1 MPLLLS
7 GVRWLDP
14 DLPPVPRVDMIVTS
28 QEDAVDGR
36 KRRWA
41 PLATLGLIAVAAG
54 VFGCGPTRE
63 PMQAA
68 PRFTLEDLY
77 SVPRIIGTAPR
88 DVAWSA
94 DARRLAFLWNDE
106 GTDSYD
112 VWTIAVDDPKPSRL
126 TRMPRRE
133 APPAGA
139 TEPAAVEAAAA
150 AERDTGV
157 QAVVWHPDGR
167 RVLLTFRGDLYL
179 AEPGQPPRRLGDR
192 FARVSNARFSPDGRA
207 LAFVGGGNLWV
218 ADVSDDMITAVRPL
232 SALTPP
238 DDLIES
244 YKWAPDSRQLAF
256 IERDARG
263 VTKRLIPD
271 YLTPETTTRAV
282 VRAMPGEPS
291 ESRWLRVVAVGDR
304 RVRTMNLGPN
314 PLDEIFAYEWAPDG
328 HALAVDTSDVFVKDR
343 HIVVVD
349 PSTGVAREWYRER
362 NPENVTAQWA
372 LRWAPDGRRLYFLSD
387 RDEDYHIYQLA
398 APGAPPTRITRGE
411 WAVSEFEVSP
421 TDASLFFV
429 ANEGR
434 PEERH
439 LYRVSLDGGALKRLS
454 RRSGTHA
461 PVISPD
467 GRFAA
472 GLFSSDDTP
481 YDLLLTRLTPSGA
494 DDDERQ
500 ITSSPLPSFSRY
512 RWAKTQYVTFRS
524 RTDKVTLHGRLTQ
537 PPDLDKRRKYPAI
550 LGSVYNNTVR
560 NQWGGRTA
568 HPTWG
573 LDQYLAQDGY
583 VLLNVD
589 VHQSWGHGRTFRDG
603 IRLDY
608 GGIDVEDLHSGVEY
622 LKTLGYVDPERIG
635 IWGSSYGGLLT
646 IMSLFQKPGVYK
658 AGVAGAPATNM
669 WHATAGEMRVMGTP
683 QDHPKEYA
691 RASPFTHA
699 AGLRDHLMII
709 QGMRDTTVLFKDSVS
724 LVQRLILLGKDVDL
738 VALPDASH
746 PWDTE
751 ALVQTRFAFHKLVGH
766 FERYLGKGPR

>member
-1 MPLLLS
+1 
-7 GVRWLDP
+7 
-14 DLPPVPRVDMIVTS
+14 MIVT

-36 KRRWA
+36 ERRCA
-41 PLATLGLIAVAAG
+41 PIAVLGLIAVAVE
-54 VFGCGPTRE
+54 VFGCGPRRE
-63 PMQAA
+63 PTQAVA
-68 PRFTLEDLY
+68 RFTLENLY
-77 SVPRIIGTAPR
+77 AVPRVIGTAPKEF
-88 DVAWSA
+88 AWSA
-94 DARRLAFLWNDE
+94 DARRLTFLWNDE
-106 GTDSYD
+106 GTNFYD
-112 VWTIAVDDPKPSRL
+112 VWTIAVDDPKPSRV

-139 TEPAAVEAAAA
+139 TEPATVDAAVA
-150 AERDTGV
+150 AERDAGV

-167 RVLLTFRGDLYL
+167 RVLLTFHGDLYL
-179 AEPGQPPRRLGDR
+179 AEAGQPPQKLGDM
-192 FARVSNARFSPDGRA
+192 FARVSGARFSPDGRA
-207 LAFVGGGNLWV
+207 LAFVREGNLWV
-218 ADVSDDMITAVRPL
+218 ADVSGDTIADAR
-232 SALTPP
+232 ALTALATP
-238 DDLIES
+238 DDVVEN

-263 VTKRLIPD
+263 VMKRLIPD

-282 VRAMPGEPS
+282 VRALPGEPS
-291 ESRWLRVVAVGDR
+291 ESCWLRVVAVGDR
-304 RVRTMNLGPN
+304 RVRPMNVGPN
-314 PLDEIFAYEWAPDG
+314 PLDEIFAYQWAPDG
-328 HALAVDTSDVFVKDR
+328 HALAVDKSDVFVKDR
-343 HIVVVD
+343 RIIVVE
-349 PSTGVAREWYRER
+349 PLTGAVREWYREQ
-362 NPENVTAQWA
+362 NPENVTAQWTV
-372 LRWAPDGRRLYFLSD
+372 RWAPDGRRLYFLSD

-398 APGAPPTRITRGE
+398 APGAPPTRITHGQ

-421 TDASLFFV
+421 IAASVFFV

-439 LYRVSLDGGALKRLS
+439 LYRVSLNGGPVTRLS
-454 RRSGTHA
+454 RRFGTHA
-461 PVISPD
+461 PVVSPD

-472 GLFSSDDTP
+472 DMFSSDETP
-481 YDLLLTRLTPSGA
+481 YDLFLTRLAPSGA
-494 DDDERQ
+494 ADDERQ

-512 RWAKTQYVTFRS
+512 RWAKAQYVTFRS
-524 RTDKVTLHGRLTQ
+524 RTDGVTLHGRLTL
-537 PPDLDKRRKYPAI
+537 PPDLDKSRKYPAI

-573 LDQYLAQDGY
+573 LDQYLVQDGY

-589 VHQSWGHGRTFRDG
+589 VHQSWGRGRTFRDG

-646 IMSLFQKPGVYK
+646 IMSLLQKPGVYK

-669 WHATAGEMRVMGTP
+669 WHATTGEMRVMGTP
-683 QDHPKEYA
+683 QDHPEEYA
-691 RASPFTHA
+691 QSSPFTHA
-699 AGLRDHLMII
+699 AGLQDHLMII

-738 VALPDASH
+738 VALPDAPH
-746 PWDTE
+746 GWDTE
-751 ALVQTRFAFHKLVGH
+751 ALTQTRFAFHKLVSH

>member
-1 MPLLLS
+1 
-7 GVRWLDP
+7 
-14 DLPPVPRVDMIVTS
+14 VTS
-28 QEDAVDGR
+28 KENAVDGR
-36 KRRWA
+36 DRRRW
-41 PLATLGLIAVAAG
+41 PLAFLGLIVVAGG
-54 VFGCGPTRE
+54 VAGCGTRQE
-63 PMQAA
+63 PMQSA

-77 SVPRIIGTAPR
+77 SAPRIIGTAPKEFT
-88 DVAWSA
+88 WSA

-106 GTDSYD
+106 GTNFYD
-112 VWTIAVDDPKPSRL
+112 VWTIAVDDPKPSRA

-133 APPAGA
+133 APRAGA
-139 TEPAAVEAAAA
+139 TGPDAVDAAVA
-150 AERDTGV
+150 AERDAGV

-179 AEPGQPPRRLGDR
+179 AEAGQPPQKLGDA
-192 FARVSNARFSPDGRA
+192 FARASAARFSPDGRT
-207 LAFVGGGNLWV
+207 LAFVREGNLWV
-218 ADVSDDMITAVRPL
+218 AAVSGETIAAARPL
-232 SALTPP
+232 TALTPP
-238 DDLIES
+238 DDLLES
-244 YKWAPDSRQLAF
+244 YRWAPDSRQLAF

-263 VTKRLIPD
+263 VTRRLIPD

-282 VRAMPGEPS
+282 ARALPGEPS
-291 ESRWLRVVAVGDR
+291 ESRWLRVVAVDDR
-304 RVRTMNLGPN
+304 RVRPVNLGPN

-328 HALAVDTSDVFVKDR
+328 HALAVDKSDVFVKDR
-343 HIVVVD
+343 RIVVVE
-349 PSTGVAREWYRER
+349 PSTGVVREWHREQ
-362 NPENVTAQWA
+362 NPENVTAQWTV
-372 LRWAPDGRRLYFLSD
+372 RWAPDGHRLYFLSD

-398 APGAPPTRITRGE
+398 APGAPPTRVTRGQ

-421 TDASLFFV
+421 TAASLFFV

-439 LYRVSLDGGALKRLS
+439 LYRVSLEGGPVRRLS

-461 PVISPD
+461 PVVSPD

-472 GLFSSDDTP
+472 DMFSSDDTP
-481 YDLLLTRLTPSGA
+481 YDLFLIRLTPSGA
-494 DDDERQ
+494 ADDERQ

-512 RWAKTQYVTFRS
+512 RWAKAQYVTFPS
-524 RTDKVTLHGRLTQ
+524 RTGDVTLNGRLTL
-537 PPDLDKRRKYPAI
+537 PFGLDKSRKYPAI
-550 LGSVYNNTVR
+550 LGSAYNNTVR

-589 VHQSWGHGRTFRDG
+589 VHQSWGRGRRFRDG

-622 LKTLGYVDPERIG
+622 LKTLGYVDPERVG

-646 IMSLFQKPGVYK
+646 IMSLFRKPGVYK

-669 WHATAGEMRVMGTP
+669 WHATTGEMRVMGTP
-683 QDHPKEYA
+683 DDHPKEYA
-691 RASPFTHA
+691 QSSPFTHA
-699 AGLRDHLMII
+699 AGLQDHLMII

-738 VALPDASH
+738 VALPDAPH
-746 PWDTE
+746 GWDTE
-751 ALVQTRFAFHKLVGH
+751 ALAQTRFAFHKLVGH